1 MSGVASLDSSRW
13 GEGMELSDYLRVFRK
28 RGWIAIIVAVVA
40 ALSAFAFSKLQT
52 PVYSASVKL
61 SVNPARADWGL
72 SNTTKDLLRNYVE
85 NMHTH
90 KMAQEV
96 IDRAQLDMDT
106 TALLG
111 KLYISPAADTFT
123 LQIEVRDADPQVAMT
138 IAQTMAEVFVE
149 DRDAWNQRQDKRDR
163 IEVSILDSVWNLG
176 YEQYSPNT
184 KINTAAGGLVGL
196 LVGLLVVFLLEWLE
210 QDVIRAAGDIER
222 TIQATVVGA
231 IPPISSESAGQVAEH
246 RRQIAAERGA

>member
-1 MSGVASLDSSRW
+1 
-13 GEGMELSDYLRVFRK
+13 MELVDYLRILTK
-28 RGWIAIIVAVVA
+28 RGWIAVLVAVVA
-40 ALSAFAFSKLQT
+40 AITAFAVSRMQT

-72 SNTTKDLLRNYVE
+72 SNTTKDLLRNYAE
-85 NMHTH
+85 NIRTH

-106 TALLG
+106 TTLLG
-111 KLYISPAADTFT
+111 KLFVSPAADTFT
-123 LQIEVRDADPQVAMT
+123 LQIEARDTDPQVAMT

-176 YEQYSPNT
+176 YQQYSPNT
-184 KINTAAGGLVGL
+184 RINTLAGGLAGL
-196 LVGLLVVFLLEWLE
+196 LVGLLVVFFLEWLE
-210 QDVIRAAGDIER
+210 QDVIRTDADIER
-222 TIQATVVGA
+222 AVQVTVLGV
-231 IPPISSESAGQVAEH
+231 IPPVTTEGGARTAEH
-246 RRQIAAERGA
+246 QLAAAERGA

>member
-1 MSGVASLDSSRW
+1 
-13 GEGMELSDYLRVFRK
+13 MELVDYLRILSK
-28 RGWIAIIVAVVA
+28 RGWIAILVAVVA
-40 ALSAFAFSKLQT
+40 AATAFAVSKLQT

-72 SNTTKDLLRNYVE
+72 SNTTKDLLRNYAE
-85 NMHTH
+85 NIRTH

-106 TALLG
+106 TTLLG
-111 KLYISPAADTFT
+111 KLFVSPAADTFT
-123 LQIEVRDADPQVAMT
+123 LQIEARDTDPQVAMT

-176 YEQYSPNT
+176 YQQYSPNT
-184 KINTAAGGLVGL
+184 RINTLAGGLVGL
-196 LVGLLVVFLLEWLE
+196 LIGLLVVFFLEWLE
-210 QDVIRAAGDIER
+210 QDVIRTDEDIER
-222 TIQATVVGA
+222 AVQVTVLGV
-231 IPPISSESAGQVAEH
+231 IPPVASESGSQAAEH
-246 RRQIAAERGA
+246 RLATARRGA

>member
-1 MSGVASLDSSRW
+1 
-13 GEGMELSDYLRVFRK
+13 MELVDYLRILTK
-28 RGWIAIIVAVVA
+28 RGWIAILVAIVAAVT
-40 ALSAFAFSKLQT
+40 AFAVSKMQT

-72 SNTTKDLLRNYVE
+72 SNTTKDLLRNYAE
-85 NMHTH
+85 NIRTH

-106 TALLG
+106 TTLLG
-111 KLYISPAADTFT
+111 KLFVSPAADTFT
-123 LQIEVRDADPQVAMT
+123 LQIEARDTDPQVAMT

-176 YEQYSPNT
+176 YQQYSPNT
-184 KINTAAGGLVGL
+184 RINTLAGGLVGL
-196 LVGLLVVFLLEWLE
+196 LVGLLVVFFLEWLE
-210 QDVIRAAGDIER
+210 QDVIRTDADIER
-222 TIQATVVGA
+222 TVQVTVLGVIPPVTSEGGGRTAERKLATVRR
-231 IPPISSESAGQVAEH
+231 SA
-246 RRQIAAERGA
+246 

>member
-1 MSGVASLDSSRW
+1 
-13 GEGMELSDYLRVFRK
+13 MELVDYLRILTK
-28 RGWIAIIVAVVA
+28 RGWIAILVAVVA
-40 ALSAFAFSKLQT
+40 AVTAFAVSKMQT

-72 SNTTKDLLRNYVE
+72 SNTTKDLLRNYAE
-85 NMHTH
+85 NIRTH

-106 TALLG
+106 TTLLG
-111 KLYISPAADTFT
+111 KLFVSPAADTFT
-123 LQIEVRDADPQVAMT
+123 LQIEARDTDPQVAMT

-176 YEQYSPNT
+176 YQQYSPNT
-184 KINTAAGGLVGL
+184 RINTLAGGLVGL
-196 LVGLLVVFLLEWLE
+196 LAGLLVVFFLEWLE
-210 QDVIRAAGDIER
+210 QDVIRTDTDIER
-222 TIQATVVGA
+222 AVQVTVLGVIPPVTSESGVRTAERQLATVKR
-231 IPPISSESAGQVAEH
+231 SA
-246 RRQIAAERGA
+246 